1 MFNLMLPWGDNMK
14 ISKINEG
21 LLISDLENF
30 DLALTL
36 DCGQAFRWS
45 KDENGCWHGIANGRL
60 LKIKQD
66 HNGVLLYNISTEDF
80 ENFWR
85 SYFDLDRN
93 YQEIIDN
100 ISAHPILKEAASM
113 CGGIRILKQ
122 QPFETLCSF
131 IISQNNNIPRI
142 KGIIDR
148 LCTAFGE
155 KVNDYYTFPNAQTL
169 SKLTLED
176 LAPLRSGFRAKY
188 ILDAAQKCANGQ
200 IDFDKINILPLDD
213 ARAELMK
220 IKGVGHKVADCTLL
234 FGFGKTDAFP
244 QDVWIKRALQTL
256 FDGKLP
262 DCAQSHAGIVQ
273 QYIFHYARTMNI

>member
-1 MFNLMLPWGDNMK
+1 MK
-14 ISKINEG
+14 ITKQNNN
-21 LLISDLENF
+21 LLISELKNF

-45 KDENGCWHGIANGRL
+45 MDDSGCWHGIANGRP

-66 HNGVLLYNISTEDF
+66 QNGVLLYNTSAEDF

-93 YQEIIDN
+93 YQEIIDAV
-100 ISAHPILKEAASM
+100 SSHPVLKEATAL

-148 LCTAFGE
+148 LCSSFG
-155 KVNDYYTFPNAQTL
+155 KNIDGYYTFPDANTL

-188 ILDAAQKCANGQ
+188 ILDAAQKCANGE
-200 IDFDKINILPLDD
+200 INFDKIYALPLDD

-220 IKGVGHKVADCTLL
+220 ITGVGPKVADCTLL
-234 FGFGKTDAFP
+234 FGFAKTDAFP
-244 QDVWIKRALQTL
+244 QDVWIKRAMQTL

-262 DCAQSHAGIVQ
+262 DCAQAHAGIVQ
-273 QYIFHYARTMNI
+273 QYIFHYARTKNI